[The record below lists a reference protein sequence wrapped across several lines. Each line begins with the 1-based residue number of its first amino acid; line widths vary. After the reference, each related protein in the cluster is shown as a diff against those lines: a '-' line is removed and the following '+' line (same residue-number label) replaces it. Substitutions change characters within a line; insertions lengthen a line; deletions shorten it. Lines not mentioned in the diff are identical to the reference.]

1 MITFEHKIP
10 ETTTSNVY
18 RIIEEWLGSQKANV
32 KQSQPPNFIEAS
44 HGRALQPL
52 GWKKDAKK
60 TIIFNISQ
68 QERDVLVR
76 AELKP
81 ASLNASDVRSRI
93 DQARANWNELLSDLW
108 YRLGDTQAPH
118 QAIVNPPVN
127 WELSLR
133 RGKRTIYS
141 GIILTVVGIL
151 ATIALISTV
160 AIIFTGLIV
169 VGVLA
174 MINGAMTARS
184 AKKGRARQ
192 NQPPQ

>member
-1 MITFEHKIP
+1 
-10 ETTTSNVY
+10 
-18 RIIEEWLGSQKANV
+18 LGSQNAKV

-81 ASLNASDVRSRI
+81 ASLNASDVRARI
-93 DQARANWNELLSDLW
+93 DQTRANWNELLSDLW
-108 YRLGDTQAPH
+108 YRLGDTQAPQ

-127 WELSLR
+127 WERSQQVAMR
-133 RGKRTIYS
+133 RTYS
-141 GIILTVVGIL
+141 GIILTVVGVL
-151 ATIALISTV
+151 ATIILASTV
-160 AIIFTGLIV
+160 GIILLGLIV
-169 VGVLA
+169 VGILTI
-174 MINGAMTARS
+174 INGATNARS
-184 AKKGRARQ
+184 AKKRLAQ
-192 NQPPQ
+192 QKQATS